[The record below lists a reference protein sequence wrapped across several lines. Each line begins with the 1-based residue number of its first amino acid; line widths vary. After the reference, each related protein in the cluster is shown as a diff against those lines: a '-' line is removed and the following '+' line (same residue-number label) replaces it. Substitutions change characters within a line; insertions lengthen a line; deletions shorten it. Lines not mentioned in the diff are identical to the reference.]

1 MWFYYFTEPIFRYV
15 GRIFKNPMALVPYI
29 FIKKWTLAIYT
40 TSIIVIYLIF
50 TNKVVQEK
58 LLVFTQIMNYELGEA
73 KAIAKH
79 CTSHLAN
86 GQWSELWKCI
96 GDHPK
101 YESTEHDQILEEGD
115 AQEINNDLEQA
126 EKSKEIIKKK
136 DQRNYSDSCSELL
149 ATINVQISRAQ
160 TLREE
165 SETFK
170 NECKAYRAQSNKIT
184 STTLSTDSQMLA
196 RQEISLQAKRQVI
209 LQKQKTLNT
218 EMMETKMRIN
228 SLSAYI
234 SSNIRSNLDQEFVKK
249 LHQLKESLNKKLEEG
264 LRYESNELECQEG
277 ELLDHEQETNEKKTA
292 IEKEFQQN
300 KYETKV
306 LEEKLKRII
315 ESNNDF
321 VEKNRIELRLKQI
334 SIQQQK
340 LMQEKRL
347 LHTKITMLQT
357 QKNELSQKK
366 ADLKARIE
374 IFNQTS

>member
-101 YESTEHDQILEEGD
+101 YESTEHDQMLEEGD
-115 AQEINNDLEQA
+115 EQEINIDLQQA

-160 TLREE
+160 TLRERE
-165 SETFK
+165 
-170 NECKAYRAQSNKIT
+170 
-184 STTLSTDSQMLA
+184 
-196 RQEISLQAKRQVI
+196 
-209 LQKQKTLNT
+209 
-218 EMMETKMRIN
+218 
-228 SLSAYI
+228 
-234 SSNIRSNLDQEFVKK
+234 
-249 LHQLKESLNKKLEEG
+249 
-264 LRYESNELECQEG
+264 
-277 ELLDHEQETNEKKTA
+277 
-292 IEKEFQQN
+292 
-300 KYETKV
+300 
-306 LEEKLKRII
+306 
-315 ESNNDF
+315 
-321 VEKNRIELRLKQI
+321 
-334 SIQQQK
+334 
-340 LMQEKRL
+340 
-347 LHTKITMLQT
+347 
-357 QKNELSQKK
+357 
-366 ADLKARIE
+366 
-374 IFNQTS
+374 

>member
-101 YESTEHDQILEEGD
+101 YESTEHDQMLEEGD
-115 AQEINNDLEQA
+115 EQEINIDLQQA

-321 VEKNRIELRLKQI
+321 AEKNRIEIRLKQI